1 MSVFK
6 DKEKT
11 KDGRQWRFKVYYHNT
26 EGKLVPYTSKR
37 YLLEKE
43 AKAEERVFL
52 LNRDAPVKK
61 KFGVIAD
68 DYFDDAFKRIRES
81 TVLTYKSNYE
91 NHVKPYFENKYIDE
105 ISVRDIENWKNKLI
119 DKGLSID
126 SCNQYYVIFNE
137 IFKFANK
144 KYELNYNPVDLSG
157 RFQKRN
163 DEVVETEKK
172 LRYIVYDQYCKFI
185 SVIIDKLWHCFFLT
199 LYFTGMRKGE
209 MLALTW
215 KDVDFEKNKIRVNKT
230 ISFNTKSGRYKI
242 TATKNC
248 LNREITMSKKL
259 REELL
264 TYKEYVKNQ
273 FSDFNEDWF
282 VFGNGD
288 VLSDHEIQKHRK
300 LYFKLADME
309 KEMITIH
316 EFRHSHVSVCINEYL
331 KSGETDS
338 TKFFLMMSQRMGH
351 GLRVMQEVY
360 MHLFPSVQNEIVD
373 LLDNL

>member
-52 LNRDAPVKK
+52 MNRDAPVKK
-61 KFGVIAD
+61 KFEVVAD
-68 DYFDDAFKRIRES
+68 DYFEDAFKRIRES

-91 NHVKPYFENKYIDE
+91 NHILPYFKGKYIDE
-105 ISVRDIENWKNKLI
+105 ITVLDIENWKNKLI

-126 SCNQYYVIFNE
+126 TCNQYYVVFKE
-137 IFKFANK
+137 IFKFANR
-144 KYELNYNPVDLSG
+144 KYELNYNPVELSG

-163 DEVVETEKK
+163 DEVIETDKK
-172 LRYIVYDQYCKFI
+172 LKYIVYEQYCKFI
-185 SVIIDKLWHCFFLT
+185 SVIKDALWHCFFLT

-215 KDVDFEKNKIRVNKT
+215 KDIDCDRNMIKVNKT
-230 ISFNTKSGRYKI
+230 VSFNTKSGKYKI

-259 REELL
+259 KAELL
-264 TYKEYVKNQ
+264 AYKEIVKQ
-273 FSDFNEDWF
+273 YGDFSEDWF

-288 VLSDHEIQKHRK
+288 VLSDYDVQKHRK
-300 LYFKLADME
+300 LYFKLANME

-316 EFRHSHVSVCINEYL
+316 QFRHSHVSICINEYL

-338 TKFFLMMSQRMGH
+338 TKFFLMMSQRIGH
-351 GLRVMQEVY
+351 SLRVMQEVY
-360 MHLFPSVQNEIVD
+360 MHLFPTVQNKIVD

>member
-61 KFGVIAD
+61 RFDVVAD
-68 DYFDDAFKRIRES
+68 DYFEDAFKRLRES
-81 TVLTYKSNYE
+81 TVLTYQSNYN
-91 NHVKPYFENKYIDE
+91 NHIKPYFKNKFIDE
-105 ISVRDIENWKNKLI
+105 ISVMDIENWKNKLI

-126 SCNQYYVIFNE
+126 SCNQYYVVFKE
-137 IFKFANK
+137 IFSFANR
-144 KYELNYNPVDLSG
+144 KYELNYNPVELSG
-157 RFQKRN
+157 RFKKRN
-163 DEVVETEKK
+163 DEVVETSKK

-185 SVIIDKLWHCFFLT
+185 SVIEDTLWHCFFLT

-215 KDVDFEKNKIRVNKT
+215 KDINFDTKKISVNKT
-230 ISFNTKSGRYKI
+230 ISFNTKSGKYKI

-248 LNREITMSKKL
+248 LNREITMSKRL

-264 TYKEYVKNQ
+264 KYKEFVKQ
-273 FSDFNEDWF
+273 YGDFSEDWF

-288 VLSDHEIQKHRK
+288 VLSDYQVQKHRK

-316 EFRHSHVSVCINEYL
+316 EFRHSHVSICINEYL

-351 GLRVMQEVY
+351 SLRVMQEVY

>member
-11 KDGRQWRFKVYYHNT
+11 KDGRQYRFKVYYHNT

-61 KFGVIAD
+61 RFDIVAD
-68 DYFDDAFKRIRES
+68 DYFNDAFKRLRES
-81 TVLTYKSNYE
+81 TVLSYNSNYE
-91 NHVKPYFENKYIDE
+91 NQIKHYFKNKFIDE
-105 ISVRDIENWKNKLI
+105 ISVMDIEKWKDKLI
-119 DKGLSID
+119 NKKLSIG
-126 SCNQYYVIFNE
+126 SCNQYYVVFNE
-137 IFKFANK
+137 IFKFANR
-144 KYELNYNPVDLSG
+144 KYELNYNPVELSG
-157 RFQKRN
+157 RFKKRS
-163 DEVVETEKK
+163 DEVIETDKK
-172 LRYIVYDQYCKFI
+172 LKYIVYEQYCKFI
-185 SVIIDKLWHCFFLT
+185 SVINDELWHCFFLT

-209 MLALTW
+209 MLALNW
-215 KDVDFEKNKIRVNKT
+215 KDIKFDTNKISVNKT
-230 ISFNTKSGRYKI
+230 VSFSTKTGAKYKI
-242 TATKNC
+242 TATKNS
-248 LNREITMSKKL
+248 LNREITMSKIL
-259 REELL
+259 RAELL
-264 TYKEYVKNQ
+264 KYKEFVKQ
-273 FSDFNEDWF
+273 YGDFSDDWF
-282 VFGNGD
+282 VFGNGEI
-288 VLSDHEIQKHRK
+288 LSDYSIRKHKK

-331 KSGETDS
+331 KTGQTDA

-351 GLRVMQEVY
+351 SLRVMQEVY
-360 MHLFPSVQNEIVD
+360 MHLFPTVQNEIVD

>member
-11 KDGRQWRFKVYYHNT
+11 KDGRQWRFKVYYHDT

-61 KFGVIAD
+61 RFGIVAD
-68 DYFDDAFKRIRES
+68 DYFDDAFKRLRES
-81 TVLTYKSNYE
+81 TVLIYQSNYK
-91 NHVKPYFENKYIDE
+91 NHIKPYFENKFIDE
-105 ISVRDIENWKNKLI
+105 ISVMNIENWKNKLL
-119 DKGLSID
+119 DKGLSVA
-126 SCNQYYVIFNE
+126 SANQYYVVFNE
-137 IFKFANK
+137 LFSFANR
-144 KYELNYNPVDLSG
+144 KYELNYNPVRLSG
-157 RFQKRN
+157 RFKKRN
-163 DEVVETEKK
+163 DEVIETNKK

-185 SVIIDKLWHCFFLT
+185 SVIEDELWHCFFLT
-199 LYFTGMRKGE
+199 LYFAGMRKGE

-215 KDVDFEKNKIRVNKT
+215 NDIDFIKNKVIVNKT

-259 REELL
+259 KEELL
-264 TYKEYVKNQ
+264 EYKKFVEEQYN
-273 FSDFNEDWF
+273 DFKEEWF

-288 VLSDHEIQKHRK
+288 VLSEHEIQKNK
-300 LYFKLADME
+300 NLYFKLAGME
-309 KEMITIH
+309 KETITIH

-351 GLRVMQEVY
+351 SLRVMQEVY
-360 MHLFPSVQNEIVD
+360 MHLFPSVQNEIID

>member
-105 ISVRDIENWKNKLI
+105 ISVRDIENWKSKLI

-273 FSDFNEDWF
+273 FSDFHEDWF

>member
-172 LRYIVYDQYCKFI
+172 
-185 SVIIDKLWHCFFLT
+185 
-199 LYFTGMRKGE
+199 
-209 MLALTW
+209 
-215 KDVDFEKNKIRVNKT
+215 
-230 ISFNTKSGRYKI
+230 
-242 TATKNC
+242 
-248 LNREITMSKKL
+248 
-259 REELL
+259 
-264 TYKEYVKNQ
+264 
-273 FSDFNEDWF
+273 
-282 VFGNGD
+282 
-288 VLSDHEIQKHRK
+288 
-300 LYFKLADME
+300 
-309 KEMITIH
+309 
-316 EFRHSHVSVCINEYL
+316 
-331 KSGETDS
+331 
-338 TKFFLMMSQRMGH
+338 
-351 GLRVMQEVY
+351 
-360 MHLFPSVQNEIVD
+360 
-373 LLDNL
+373 

>member
-61 KFGVIAD
+61 RFDVVAD
-68 DYFDDAFKRIRES
+68 DYFEDAFKRLRES

-91 NHVKPYFENKYIDE
+91 NHIKPYFKNKFIDE
-105 ISVRDIENWKNKLI
+105 ISVMDIENWKNKLL
-119 DKGLSID
+119 DKGLSVD
-126 SCNQYYVIFNE
+126 SCNQYYVVFKE
-137 IFKFANK
+137 IFSFANR
-144 KYELNYNPVDLSG
+144 KYELNYNPVELSG
-157 RFQKRN
+157 RFKKRN
-163 DEVVETEKK
+163 DEVVETSKK
-172 LRYIVYDQYCKFI
+172 LRYIIYEQYCKFI
-185 SVIIDKLWHCFFLT
+185 SVIKDELWHCFFLT

-215 KDVDFEKNKIRVNKT
+215 KDINFDTKKISVNKT
-230 ISFNTKSGRYKI
+230 ISFNTKTGKYKI

-264 TYKEYVKNQ
+264 KYKEFVKQ
-273 FSDFNEDWF
+273 YGDFSEDWF
-282 VFGNGD
+282 VFGNGE
-288 VLSDHEIQKHRK
+288 VLSDYQVQKHRK
-300 LYFKLADME
+300 IYFKLADME

-351 GLRVMQEVY
+351 SLRVMQEVY